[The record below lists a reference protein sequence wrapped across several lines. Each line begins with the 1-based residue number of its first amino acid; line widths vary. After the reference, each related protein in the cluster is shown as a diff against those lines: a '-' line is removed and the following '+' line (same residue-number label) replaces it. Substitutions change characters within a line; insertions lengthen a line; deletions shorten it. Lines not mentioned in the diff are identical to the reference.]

1 MSKHPA
7 WIKAKIPWGQN
18 FFDVKRMLQRLEL
31 HTVCEEARC
40 PNIGECWNSRTATF
54 MILGNI
60 CTRRCKFCAVAK
72 GVPTELDKSEPER
85 IGKAASELRL
95 KHLVIT
101 SVTRD
106 DLVDGGASIFAC
118 CIMEAR
124 KYNPGCS
131 IEVLIPD
138 FQGNFSA
145 LAKVIAAQPDVLNH
159 NLETVSRLYPYAR
172 PKADYQRSLT
182 LLRQAKEPPSFPPV
196 DGGVRGGDILTK
208 SGLMVGLG
216 ETVMELLQT
225 MRDLRDLHC
234 DLLTIGQYLSPSQN
248 HLPVARYYHPE
259 EFEELKEVGKE
270 MGFRHVESGP
280 LVRSSYHARQQ
291 VSQFPKERTTRRNYN

>member
-7 WIKAKIPWGQN
+7 WIKARIPCGQN

-40 PNIGECWNSRTATF
+40 PNIGECWNGRTATF

-106 DLVDGGASIFAC
+106 DLVDGGASTFAR
-118 CIMEAR
+118 CIVEAR
-124 KYNPGCS
+124 KRNPVCS
-131 IEVLIPD
+131 VEVLIPD

-145 LAKVIAAQPDVLNH
+145 LAEVTAANPDVLNH
-159 NLETVSRLYPYAR
+159 NVETVSRLYPYAR

-182 LLRQAKEPPSFPPV
+182 LLRQAKKMNES
-196 DGGVRGGDILTK
+196 ILTK

-225 MRDLRDLHC
+225 MRNLRDSHC

-259 EFEELKEVGKE
+259 EFEELKEVGEE

-280 LVRSSYHARQQ
+280 LVRSSYHAHQQ
-291 VSQFPKERTTRRNYN
+291 VSQFPKERTTRGNYN